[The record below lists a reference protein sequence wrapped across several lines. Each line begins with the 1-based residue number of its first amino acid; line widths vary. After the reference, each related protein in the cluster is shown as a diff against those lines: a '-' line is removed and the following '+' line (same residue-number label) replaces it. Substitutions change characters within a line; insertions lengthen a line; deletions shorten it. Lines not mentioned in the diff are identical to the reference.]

1 MTMGNLGSH
10 NQASLNTLSA
20 PYNML
25 NHHMQSGSDLND
37 KVLNLYV
44 PNGAQRNE
52 YPLGSQDNTLESGQ
66 HFEAQH

>member
-44 PNGAQRNE
+44 PNGA
-52 YPLGSQDNTLESGQ
+52 
-66 HFEAQH
+66 

>member
-10 NQASLNTLSA
+10 NQGSINTLSA
-20 PYNML
+20 PYNMI
-25 NHHMQSGSDLND
+25 NHNIQSGSDLND

-52 YPLGSQDNTLESGQ
+52 
-66 HFEAQH
+66 

>member
-10 NQASLNTLSA
+10 NQASLNTLSG
-20 PYNML
+20 PYNMV
-25 NHHMQSGSDLND
+25 NHNVQSSSDLND

-52 YPLGSQDNTLESGQ
+52 YALRSQDNTLESG
-66 HFEAQH
+66 

>member
-10 NQASLNTLSA
+10 NQGSLNTLSA
-20 PYNML
+20 PYNM
-25 NHHMQSGSDLND
+25 MQSGPDLND

-52 YPLGSQDNTLESGQ
+52 YPLRSHDNTLESG
-66 HFEAQH
+66 